1 MSDADL
7 ERILQFEAGD
17 LPYNRRGERSPRQ
30 LAQMKADSR
39 GCLTRLLLANGL
51 AVAFMVGTRLISA
64 QAFDQIGV
72 FALPVLFLAGPWL
85 IISLFPTPKSVYI
98 IQSVEGDAKLT
109 MGYTSGSN
117 KYHMLVVDGVD
128 FRIPQAL
135 HDAINEGDAVAVYY
149 TSAGTTKH
157 IVSMERL

>member
-30 LAQMKADSR
+30 LAQMRADSR
-39 GCLTRLLLANGL
+39 GCLTRLLLGNGL
-51 AVAFMVGTRLISA
+51 AIAWMIGVRLISPES
-64 QAFDQIGV
+64 FETIGL

-85 IISLFPTPKSVYI
+85 ILSLFPTPKSVYI
-98 IQSVEGDAKLT
+98 IKSVEGDAKLS
-109 MGYTSGSN
+109 MGYTSGTN

-149 TSAGTTKH
+149 TSAGMTKH